1 MATTRTSVEN
11 ARTQAVETARS
22 AGGKP
27 SQAEI
32 SNTQTPEAP
41 QTDKD
46 TVKLDDMTAEQQ
58 VAHFD
63 SIAKQRDLTDD
74 ERKQQEAANDALNDK
89 KKKFNAGKVDGS
101 FRDPEW
107 PDREKS
113 KFDIQQG
120 DFIEFLMK
128 DVVLAGAAEAGDKV
142 FGMVGTGIYRGTS
155 WGYHK
160 LFDNNKAA
168 EAAKKAEE
176 ARKKAE
182 AEALKRAMLY
192 DDPKKIEIK
201 DGDDKTTVMTKK
213 IRQFRMDMIPYNEIN
228 YYQDEIKSLIAKA
241 LSKDWN
247 PKNLSAEEKALMD
260 KYGAKLEPQLNELNR
275 TVKAKDY
282 NPELVENISKDASH
296 LVSDHIVATETVN
309 VIAANYAGAALM
321 NSMAKDPGRYE
332 GKSDRELEKLFKFY
346 ALQGKKICLTE
357 MKKIYKNNPDK
368 TFTDVTEMLESS
380 RNAVREAISNMEN
393 GNYQEKGKQ
402 PSTQNQEAMD
412 RVWQKIHNRDQWG
425 NQEDKKKEKELLSL
439 QEEANNLRGDYL
451 KKQFEETLNKEIS
464 LQNQREEND
473 KKRKPAD
480 NPEKGKDKPNTP
492 TPKNRANGGR

>member
-1 MATTRTSVEN
+1 MATTTNTVKR
-11 ARTQAVETARS
+11 AVSSAITDAKS
-22 AGGKP
+22 AGATIPPAK
-27 SQAEI
+27 I
-32 SNTQTPEAP
+32 SNTLNPKAP
-41 QTDKD
+41 QSDKD

-63 SIAKQRDLTDD
+63 SIANQRYLTD
-74 ERKQQEAANDALNDK
+74 EEKKLQKAANDALNNQ
-89 KKKFNAGKVDGS
+89 KKKFNAGKVDGF

-142 FGMVGTGIYRGTS
+142 FGMVGTGIYRGIS
-155 WGYHK
+155 WVYHK
-160 LFDNNKAA
+160 FSDNNKATD
-168 EAAKKAEE
+168 AAKKQEE

-182 AEALKRAMLY
+182 AEVLKRAMLY
-192 DDPKKIEIK
+192 DDLKKIKIK

-213 IRQFRMDMIPYNEIN
+213 IRQFRMSMIPYNEIN
-228 YYQDEIKSLIAKA
+228 YYQDEINSLVTKA
-241 LSKDWN
+241 LSKDWD
-247 PKNLSAEEKALMD
+247 PQNLSPEEKALMD
-260 KYGAKLEPQLNELNR
+260 KYGTKLKPHLNELNR

-282 NPELVENISKDASH
+282 NPELVENISKAASH
-296 LVSDHIVATETVN
+296 LISDHIVATETVN
-309 VIAANYAGAALM
+309 VIAANYAAASLM
-321 NSMAKDPGRYE
+321 NSMAKDSDRYE
-332 GKSDRELEKLFKFY
+332 GKSDKELEKLFKFY

-357 MKKIYKNNPDK
+357 MKNIYKNNPDK
-368 TFTDVTEMLESS
+368 TFTDVTKMLESS
-380 RNAVREAISNMEN
+380 GNAVREAISNIEN

-412 RVWQKIHNRDQWG
+412 RVWQKIHNRDQW
-425 NQEDKKKEKELLSL
+425 DKQKDQKKEKELRSL

-451 KKQFEETLNKEIS
+451 QKRFQETLNKEIS
-464 LQNQREEND
+464 LQNQREENN

-480 NPEKGKDKPNTP
+480 NPEKGKDKPNIP
-492 TPKNRANGGR
+492 IPKGKDRI

>member
-1 MATTRTSVEN
+1 MATTKDTVKKAASSAITE
-11 ARTQAVETARS
+11 AKS
-22 AGGKP
+22 AGGKTP
-27 SQAEI
+27 QAEV
-32 SNTQTPEAP
+32 SNTQNPEAP
-41 QTDKD
+41 QPDKD

-63 SIAKQRDLTDD
+63 SIAKQRPLTDD
-74 ERKQQEAANDALNDK
+74 ERKQQEAANDALNAK
-89 KKKFNAGKVDGS
+89 KKKFNAGKVDGF

-155 WGYHK
+155 WAYHK
-160 LFDNNKAA
+160 FFDNNKAA

-192 DDPKKIEIK
+192 DDPEKIKIK

-228 YYQDEIKSLIAKA
+228 YYKDEIKSLIDKA
-241 LSKDWN
+241 LSKDWD
-247 PKNLSAEEKALMD
+247 PKNLSAEEKAMMD

-282 NPELVENISKDASH
+282 NPELVENISKTASH
-296 LVSDHIVATETVN
+296 LISDHIVATETVD
-309 VIAANYAGAALM
+309 VIAANYAATGLI

-332 GKSDRELEKLFKFY
+332 GKSDKELEKLFKFY

-357 MKKIYKNNPDK
+357 MKNIYGNNPNR
-368 TFTDVTEMLESS
+368 TFNNITEMLESS
-380 RNAVREAISNMEN
+380 GNAVRESISNMEN

-425 NQEDKKKEKELLSL
+425 NQEDKKKEKELRSL

-480 NPEKGKDKPNTP
+480 NPEKEKDKQNTP
-492 TPKNRANGGR
+492 TPKGKGNDGR

>member
-1 MATTRTSVEN
+1 MATTTDSVKTAKTKAVEN
-11 ARTQAVETARS
+11 ASKSAGPGNTQAQV
-22 AGGKP
+22 GN
-27 SQAEI
+27 Q
-32 SNTQTPEAP
+32 QPEGTS
-41 QTDKD
+41 QTDEN

-63 SIAKQRDLTDD
+63 SIAKERNLTDD
-74 ERKQQEAANDALNDK
+74 ERDQLDKAKAAAEEK
-89 KKKFNAGKVDGS
+89 KKKFNAGKLDGW
-101 FRDPEW
+101 FRDPDW

-142 FGMVGTGIYRGTS
+142 FGGLGTIAYRGSS
-155 WGYHK
+155 WIYHK
-160 LFDNNKAA
+160 LADNNKAA
-168 EAAKKAEE
+168 EAAKKEEE

-182 AEALKRAMLY
+182 KEALKRAMLY
-192 DDPKKIEIK
+192 DDPEKIKIK

-213 IRQFRMDMIPYNEIN
+213 IRQFRMNMIPYNEIK
-228 YYQDEIKSLIAKA
+228 YYEKEIESLIGKA
-241 LSKDWN
+241 LSKDWD

-260 KYGAKLEPQLNELNR
+260 KYGAKLEPHLNELNR
-275 TVKAKDY
+275 TVKAKNFD
-282 NPELVENISKDASH
+282 PALVDNISESASY
-296 LVSDHIVATETVN
+296 LINEHIRSTETIN
-309 VIAANYAGAALM
+309 VLSANYAAAALM
-321 NSMAKDPGRYE
+321 NNMAKDPNRYQN
-332 GKSDRELEKLFKFY
+332 KSDAELEKLFKFY

-357 MKKIYKNNPDK
+357 MKNIYGNNPNR
-368 TFTDVTEMLESS
+368 TFNNVTEMLESS
-380 RNAVREAISNMEN
+380 GNAVREAISNMEN

-425 NQEDKKKEKELLSL
+425 NQEDKKKEKDLRSL

-464 LQNQREEND
+464 LQNQREERERRRNPNSGS
-473 KKRKPAD
+473 RPD
-480 NPEKGKDKPNTP
+480 NNNRQTPPNR
-492 TPKNRANGGR
+492 NNNGRS